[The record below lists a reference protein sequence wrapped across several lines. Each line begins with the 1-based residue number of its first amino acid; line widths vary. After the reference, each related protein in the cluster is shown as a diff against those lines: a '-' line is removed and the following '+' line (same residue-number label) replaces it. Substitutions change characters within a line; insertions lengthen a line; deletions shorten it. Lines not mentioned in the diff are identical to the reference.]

1 MKIKVSSDVLQDIKA
16 ALQTQNKNAV
26 RFELTGFG

>member
-1 MKIKVSSDVLQDIKA
+1 MKVKVSSCIIDDIKS
-16 ALQTQNKNAV
+16 ALKAQNKNAV

>member
-1 MKIKVSSDVLQDIKA
+1 MKVKVSPDVIRDMEA
-16 ALQTQNKNAV
+16 ALKSQNKNAV

>member
-1 MKIKVSSDVLQDIKA
+1 MKVNVSSDVLNDIKA
-16 ALQTQNKNAV
+16 TLKAQNKNAV